1 MEDAFLGL
9 KLIRLNNLWP
19 FKFLSSQILFV
30 SLNHLF
36 ISFWNLNF
44 SLNSAVCS
52 CKSRPLSVVHA
63 LPKLPAA
70 FCSTCISCC
79 ELSPLAVHTCSP
91 FLSFHVCSAS
101 TWNVLSPSLFDF
113 ILQSS
118 TEMSPLLPRYFPLL
132 SWAPCSFTV
141 FLSTCIFKSSAL

>member
-1 MEDAFLGL
+1 MFSTHLYCSSIRIEYFIFFFCSLWRGKESQSHCWAEEFSSPSVEDAFLGF

-19 FKFLSSQILFV
+19 FKFLSSQILLV

-44 SLNSAVCS
+44 SLNSAVYS

-70 FCSTCISCC
+70 FCSTCIPAVN
-79 ELSPLAVHTCSP
+79 SPLAVHTCSP

-101 TWNVLSPSLFDF
+101 T
-113 ILQSS
+113 
-118 TEMSPLLPRYFPLL
+118 
-132 SWAPCSFTV
+132 
-141 FLSTCIFKSSAL
+141 